1 MKALGIVPVGAPIDP
16 SGAATAEL
24 DFMCGIAGRLSG
36 EQTDYEDGED
46 FPLVTDKECLIQ
58 LVGPGEVTT
67 AMRTYRFGAQD
78 MPFVTLRAGK
88 IVHVHE
94 SVP

>member
-1 MKALGIVPVGAPIDP
+1 MKALGSVPVGAPVDP

-24 DFMCGIAGRLSG
+24 EFMCGIAGRTNGHQTEYLHG
-36 EQTDYEDGED
+36 EE

-58 LVGPGEVTT
+58 VVGTGEITT
-67 AMRTYRFGAQD
+67 SVRCYRFVANEQ
-78 MPFVTLRAGK
+78 PYVTLRGGK

-94 SVP
+94 TAL

>member
-1 MKALGIVPVGAPIDP
+1 MKALGTVPVGTPIDP

-24 DFMCGIAGRLSG
+24 AFMCGIAGRLSG
-36 EQTDYEDGED
+36 EQVEYRDGED

-58 LVGPGEVTT
+58 LAGPGEVTT
-67 AMRTYRFGAQD
+67 HARTYRFGAQD
-78 MPFVTLRAGK
+78 MPYVTLRGGK

-94 SVP
+94 AQP